1 MIKEWGGHAAM
12 AALVTPFTADGAID
26 HDRMAAHAIELLGR
40 GLDGVVPFG
49 TTGEGSSAS
58 SAEKW
63 VAVGALL
70 AAGVPKDRVVLG
82 INVTSVDA
90 AVTDIARA
98 LDAGLA
104 GALLPPPFY
113 FRSVS
118 ESAVLR
124 WFETVIEGLGERA
137 RGIIPYNIPSVAGV
151 HVTPE
156 MVAALKRRFGDVIA
170 AVKDS
175 SCDIPTTERFLAVSN
190 TPVMVGH
197 EGHLAGMVRKGAVGT
212 ISGLNNL
219 VPERISAVVRTG
231 REDPALSESVDVV
244 ISYPV
249 TPAVKALVAHVKG
262 DAAWA
267 APRLPLEALP
277 AADAAALIDR
287 WNRLYERQAA

>member
-26 HDRMAAHAIELLGR
+26 HARMAAHATELLGR
-40 GLDGVVPFG
+40 GLDGIVPFG
-49 TTGEGSSAS
+49 TTGEGASAS

-63 VAVGALL
+63 AAVESLF

-82 INVTSVDA
+82 ICVTSVDA
-90 AVTDIARA
+90 AVTDIAKA
-98 LDAGLA
+98 LDAGCA

-113 FRSVS
+113 YRAVS

-124 WFETVIEGLGERA
+124 WYETVIEGLGGRA
-137 RGIIPYNIPSVAGV
+137 RGIIPYNIPSVTGV
-151 HVTPE
+151 PVTPE
-156 MVAALKRRFGDVIA
+156 MVGSLKRRFGDVIA

-175 SCDIPTTERFLAVSN
+175 SCDIPTTERFLAVSG

-212 ISGLNNL
+212 ISGLNNV

-231 REDPALSESVDVV
+231 REDPALSESVDLVV
-244 ISYPV
+244 SYPV
-249 TPAVKALVAHVKG
+249 TPAVKALVAHAKG

-277 AADAAALIDR
+277 AADAATLIDR
-287 WNRLYERQAA
+287 WGRLYDRRAA